1 MHLILKSKH
10 CSVLIFVEEIF
21 VKHSSF
27 FLFST
32 VRPEVGNGKG
42 EREGTSKRTHGR
54 GRAAGGAGSDEGR
67 GDVTGIR
74 HRAGGRQRG
83 GELVRHPSVRVRP
96 RAAE

>member
-1 MHLILKSKH
+1 MRLISKIKH
-10 CSVLIFVEEIF
+10 CSVLIFVAGSEEIF

-74 HRAGGRQRG
+74 HRAGGRERG
-83 GELVRHPSVRVRP
+83 RGE
-96 RAAE
+96 AAAS